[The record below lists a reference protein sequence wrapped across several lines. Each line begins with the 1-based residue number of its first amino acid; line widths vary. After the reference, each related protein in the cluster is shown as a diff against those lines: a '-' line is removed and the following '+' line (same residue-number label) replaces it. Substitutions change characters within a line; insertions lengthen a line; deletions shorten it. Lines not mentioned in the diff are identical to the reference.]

1 MEGRNDMAGQRSSVT
16 RPFLETFVARYGI
29 PRGLNPTAPPASAS
43 VRDAPAGM
51 VALYTAFFSYSNFRV
66 PVSRFLCEV
75 LRYYTVHLTQIVPL
89 GLIKVYQFEI
99 SCRALSFEPEVNLF
113 RCFYKL
119 SRIGEWVTF
128 EKRKS
133 PMPSHISRTLS
144 SLKHWKDHFFFVS
157 SRIIPF
163 QMHWLDSE
171 KKLVDPFP
179 RKGEYDESAYEL
191 LWSEPTSPRPFS
203 EHFLVAVGISRIW
216 AQPRLRP
223 VMLFRGERMG
233 LFDRMKLSAGA
244 EVVETTEVI
253 PEGEPSVLDATV
265 GFTVDPGEP
274 SSGVIGKRKGSV
286 AKVGGVLSSPPC
298 KKLVSRGVGLGAPGL
313 KPNTSPKAPA
323 AAGRVMASTESE
335 SSSDD
340 RSSSSNSKVASSSLG
355 KSLADQGDD
364 TISNPLGTFVP
375 DWPLTN
381 GTILETPNLCREF
394 LQAVRTPAEAARD
407 ASLSHRELSRE
418 GCTAAVNALF
428 TFIETH
434 QRYAE
439 GVFAKRE
446 LKRKVSELTE
456 KCASLES
463 DKLAFQNA
471 LNGKDSEIAALRS
484 ELQTIK
490 CAEEARVAGL
500 EDVIASLRH
509 DRRWL
514 ISSGMRQA
522 FEKVRNS
529 DEFLDMLAGI
539 NSLADSVGFN
549 AGLREGIRLGKVGKS
564 PSDDPKYDPSA
575 FSRLKDLSDE
585 FDRATFPVS
594 DTIASMQEADL
605 SAIQSFLAP
614 DP

>member
-1 MEGRNDMAGQRSSVT
+1 MEGRNDMASQRSSVT

-29 PRGLNPTAPPASAS
+29 PQGLNPTAPPASAS

-99 SCRALSFEPEVNLF
+99 SCRALSFEPGVNLF

-119 SRIGEWVTF
+119 SRVGGWVTF

-133 PMPSHISRTLS
+133 PMPSHISRTLT

-171 KKLVDPFP
+171 QKLVDPFP

-191 LWSEPTSPRPFS
+191 LC
-203 EHFLVAVGISRIW
+203 RIW

-286 AKVGGVLSSPPC
+286 AEVGGVSSPPRC
-298 KKLVSRGVGLGAPGL
+298 KKLVSRKVGLGAPGL

-355 KSLADQGDD
+355 KSPTDKEDD
-364 TISNPLGTFVP
+364 TISNSLGTFVP

-456 KCASLES
+456 KCASLE
-463 DKLAFQNA
+463 
-471 LNGKDSEIAALRS
+471 
-484 ELQTIK
+484 
-490 CAEEARVAGL
+490 
-500 EDVIASLRH
+500 
-509 DRRWL
+509 RWL
-514 ISSGMRQA
+514 ICTGMRQA

-585 FDRATFPVS
+585 FDSATFPVS
-594 DTIASMQEADL
+594 DIIASMQEADL
-605 SAIQSFLAP
+605 SAIQLFLAP